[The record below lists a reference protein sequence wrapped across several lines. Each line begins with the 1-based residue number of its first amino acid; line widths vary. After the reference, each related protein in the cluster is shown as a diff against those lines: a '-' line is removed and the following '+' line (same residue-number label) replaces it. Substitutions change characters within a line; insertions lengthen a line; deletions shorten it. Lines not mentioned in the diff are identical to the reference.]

1 MSIDSRHRIKNAQD
15 VFIHEVYNVY
25 INSTIDMY
33 IYLIPTQ
40 FQEENER
47 LKKAMSGGGALM
59 TSQPGMTPEGTSTSY
74 NKYV

>member
-1 MSIDSRHRIKNAQD
+1 
-15 VFIHEVYNVY
+15 
-25 INSTIDMY
+25 MY